1 VLNSPM
7 THEIHAKARR
17 QNLLDE
23 AAREHLA
30 LSARPPR
37 APLPNPA
44 VLVRTLLARVRH
56 QPLRG
61 QGTHPAEG
69 SWATTPEVRA

>member
-1 VLNSPM
+1 VLNSST

-23 AAREHLA
+23 AEHLRLA
-30 LSARPPR
+30 RSARSPR

-61 QGTHPAEG
+61 QGTHPTEG
-69 SWATTPEVRA
+69 SWATTPEVTA